1 MPIFNDQ
8 HGGEWQSWQPDN
20 LLGETVETPLPTM
33 DNTQSEAQLKA
44 ELARLRKQAEQ
55 QGFAQ
60 GQQQGQEEGRKQGYE
75 AGLKEG
81 REAGFAQGMEEA
93 RQEQQTLLRQA
104 ELWVN
109 NFTLALENLESL
121 VPGRLVQFALT
132 AVQQLYGHVSVTDNQ
147 ALVGQIRTLMKQD
160 VLLHGAFTLYVN
172 PGELA
177 TVEQALGDTLRSIGW
192 ALQTDPQLA
201 AGGCRVVSP
210 DVEVDASME
219 TRWQALCQL
228 AREELSQ

>member
-1 MPIFNDQ
+1 MPIFNE
-8 HGGEWQSWQPDN
+8 HNTAGWRTWKPDN
-20 LLGETVETPLPTM
+20 LLGEIAETPLPTM

-60 GQQQGQEEGRKQGYE
+60 GQQQGQEEGRKQGFD

-81 REAGFAQGMEEA
+81 RDAGFTQGIEHA
-93 RQEQQTLLRQA
+93 RSEQQALLRQA
-104 ELWVN
+104 ELWIN
-109 NFTLALENLESL
+109 SFRLSLENLESL
-121 VPGRLVQFALT
+121 IPGRLVQLSLT
-132 AVQQLYGHVSVTDNQ
+132 AVQQLYGTFGVADNQ
-147 ALVGQIRTLMKQD
+147 ALVTQIRTLMKQD
-160 VLLHGAFTLYVN
+160 VLLHGVIQLHVN
-172 PGELA
+172 PEEFA
-177 TVEQALGDTLRSIGW
+177 MVEHALGATLTAMGW
-192 ALQTDPQLA
+192 ELHRDPLLA

-228 AREELSQ
+228 AREEISQ

>member
-1 MPIFNDQ
+1 MPTFNDNNAQ
-8 HGGEWQSWQPDN
+8 GWRSWQPEN
-20 LLGETVETPLPTM
+20 LLGDIAEPPLPTL
-33 DNTQSEAQLKA
+33 DNTQSDAQLKA

-75 AGLKEG
+75 VGLKEG
-81 REAGFAQGMEEA
+81 RDAGFAQGVEQA
-93 RQEQQTLLRQA
+93 RVEQQALLRQA
-104 ELWVN
+104 GEWVSN
-109 NFTLALENLESL
+109 LKLSLENLDSL
-121 VPGRLVQFALT
+121 IPGRLVQLSLT
-132 AVQQLYGHVSVTDNQ
+132 AVQQLYGSIRVADNH
-147 ALVGQIRTLMKQD
+147 ALVTQIRTLMKQD
-160 VLLHGAFTLYVN
+160 PLLNGTFQLYVS
-172 PGELA
+172 PEEFPA
-177 TVEQALGDTLRSIGW
+177 VEQALGETLTEMGW
-192 ALQTDPQLA
+192 TLHRDALLA

>member
-81 REAGFAQGMEEA
+81 REAGFAQGMEQA
-93 RQEQQTLLRQA
+93 RQEQQVLLRQA

-172 PGELA
+172 PDELA

>member
-81 REAGFAQGMEEA
+81 REAGFAQGIEQA
-93 RQEQQTLLRQA
+93 RQEQQALLRQA

-109 NFTLALENLESL
+109 NFKLALENLESL

>member
-1 MPIFNDQ
+1 MPTFDEHNAT
-8 HGGEWQSWQPDN
+8 GWRAWKPEN
-20 LLGETVETPLPTM
+20 LLDEPLDTPLPTL

-60 GQQQGQEEGRKQGYE
+60 GQREGQEEGRKQGYE

-81 REAGFAQGMEEA
+81 RDAGFAQGVEQA
-93 RQEQQTLLRQA
+93 RAEQQALLREAGQ
-104 ELWVN
+104 WVS
-109 NFTLALENLESL
+109 NFKLALENLEGL
-121 VPGRLVQFALT
+121 IPARLVQLSLT
-132 AVQQLYGHVSVTDNQ
+132 AVQQLYGSSRIADNH
-147 ALVGQIRTLMKQD
+147 ALVTQIRSLMQQD
-160 VLLHGAFTLYVN
+160 ALLYGTIQLYVS
-172 PGELA
+172 PEA
-177 TVEQALGDTLRSIGW
+177 FDAVQAALGETLAAAGW
-192 ALQTDPQLA
+192 ELHRDAGLA

-219 TRWQALCQL
+219 TRWQALCHL

>member
-1 MPIFNDQ
+1 MPTFDEHNAT
-8 HGGEWQSWQPDN
+8 GWRAWQPEN
-20 LLGETVETPLPTM
+20 LLGEPQDTPLPTM

-55 QGFAQ
+55 QGYAQ

-81 REAGFAQGMEEA
+81 RDAGYAQGVEQA
-93 RQEQQTLLRQA
+93 RVEQQALLREA
-104 ELWVN
+104 ETWVS
-109 NFTLALENLESL
+109 NFKLALENLEGL
-121 VPGRLVQFALT
+121 IPARLVQLSLT
-132 AVQQLYGHVSVTDNQ
+132 AVQQLYGTSRVADNQ
-147 ALVGQIRTLMKQD
+147 ALVTQIRSLMQQD
-160 VLLHGAFTLYVN
+160 ALLHGTIQLYVS
-172 PGELA
+172 PEA
-177 TVEQALGDTLRSIGW
+177 FASVQAALGETLAAMGWELHRDTR
-192 ALQTDPQLA
+192 LA

>member
-81 REAGFAQGMEEA
+81 REAGFAQGIEQA
-93 RQEQQTLLRQA
+93 RQEQQALLRQA

>member
-1 MPIFNDQ
+1 MPTFDNNHQ
-8 HGGEWQSWQPDN
+8 QWQSWQPDN
-20 LLGETVETPLPTM
+20 LLGETVETPLPTL

-81 REAGFAQGMEEA
+81 REAGFTQGMEQA
-93 RQEQQTLLRQA
+93 RQEQQALLRQA

-132 AVQQLYGHVSVTDNQ
+132 AVQQLYGNASMADNQ
-147 ALVGQIRTLMKQD
+147 ALVSQIRTLMKQD
-160 VLLHGAFTLYVN
+160 VLLHGAFTLYVS

-177 TVEQALGDTLRSIGW
+177 TVEQALGDTLRSMGW
-192 ALQTDPQLA
+192 ELHADPQLA
-201 AGGCRVVSP
+201 AGGCRAVSP

>member
-1 MPIFNDQ
+1 MPTFNDTPTPQ
-8 HGGEWQSWQPDN
+8 WRSWQPEN
-20 LLGETVETPLPTM
+20 LLGDTPETPLPTL

-75 AGLKEG
+75 DGLKEG
-81 REAGFAQGMEEA
+81 REAGLVQGVEQA
-93 RQEQQTLLRQA
+93 RVEQQALLREA
-104 ELWVN
+104 EQWISQ
-109 NFTLALENLESL
+109 FKLALENLES
-121 VPGRLVQFALT
+121 VIPGRLVQFALT
-132 AVQQLYGHVSVTDNQ
+132 AVQQLYGNTRVADNQ
-147 ALVGQIRTLMKQD
+147 ALVSHIRALMKQD
-160 VLLHGAFTLYVN
+160 VLLHGTFRLYVSPDAFT
-172 PGELA
+172 A
-177 TVEQALGDTLRSIGW
+177 VEQALGDTLAAMGW
-192 ALQTDPQLA
+192 ELHPDAQLA

>member
-1 MPIFNDQ
+1 MPTFDERDTS
-8 HGGEWQSWQPDN
+8 GWRTWQPEN
-20 LLGETVETPLPTM
+20 LLGEPLETPLPTL
-33 DNTQSEAQLKA
+33 DNSQSEAQLKA

-60 GQQQGQEEGRKQGYE
+60 GQREGQEEGRRQGYE

-81 REAGFAQGMEEA
+81 RDAGFAQGVEQA
-93 RQEQQTLLRQA
+93 RVEQQTLLREA
-104 ELWVN
+104 ETWIS
-109 NFTLALENLESL
+109 NFRLALENLEGL
-121 VPGRLVQFALT
+121 IPARLVQLSLT
-132 AVQQLYGHVSVTDNQ
+132 AVQQLYGTSRVADNHVLVTH
-147 ALVGQIRTLMKQD
+147 IRSLMQQD
-160 VLLHGAFTLYVN
+160 ALLHGTIQLFVCPDSFAAVQ
-172 PGELA
+172 A
-177 TVEQALGDTLRSIGW
+177 ALGETLTSMGW
-192 ALQTDPQLA
+192 ELHRDASLA

>member
-93 RQEQQTLLRQA
+93 RQEQQALLRQA

>member
-1 MPIFNDQ
+1 MPIFNDH

-20 LLGETVETPLPTM
+20 LLGETVETPLPTL

-81 REAGFAQGMEEA
+81 REAGFAQGMEQA
-93 RQEQQTLLRQA
+93 RQEQQALLRQA

-132 AVQQLYGHVSVTDNQ
+132 AVQQLYGSTSMVDNQ
-147 ALVGQIRTLMKQD
+147 ALVSQIRTLMKQD
-160 VLLHGAFTLYVN
+160 VLLHGTFTLYVN

-192 ALQTDPQLA
+192 ELHSDPQLA
-201 AGGCRVVSP
+201 AGGCRAVSP

>member
-1 MPIFNDQ
+1 MPTFDEHNA
-8 HGGEWQSWQPDN
+8 GWRSWQPEN
-20 LLGETVETPLPTM
+20 LLGEPVDTPLPTM
-33 DNTQSEAQLKA
+33 DNAQSEAQLKA

-81 REAGFAQGMEEA
+81 RDAGFAQGVEQA
-93 RQEQQTLLRQA
+93 RVEQQALLREA
-104 ELWVN
+104 EAWVS
-109 NFTLALENLESL
+109 NFKLALENLEGL
-121 VPGRLVQFALT
+121 VPARLVQLSLT
-132 AVQQLYGHVSVTDNQ
+132 AVHQLYGSTRVADNQ
-147 ALVGQIRTLMKQD
+147 ALLTQIRSLMQQD
-160 VLLHGAFTLYVN
+160 ALLHGTIQLYVS
-172 PGELA
+172 PEA
-177 TVEQALGDTLRSIGW
+177 FASVQAALGETLAAMGW
-192 ALQTDPQLA
+192 ELHRDASLA

>member
-1 MPIFNDQ
+1 MPTFDEHNAT
-8 HGGEWQSWQPDN
+8 GWRAWQPEN
-20 LLGETVETPLPTM
+20 LLGEPQDTPLPTL

-60 GQQQGQEEGRKQGYE
+60 GQQQGQEEGRNAGYAQGVE
-75 AGLKEG
+75 QARVEQQALL
-81 REAGFAQGMEEA
+81 REAE
-93 RQEQQTLLRQA
+93 T
-104 ELWVN
+104 WVS
-109 NFTLALENLESL
+109 NFKLALENLEGL
-121 VPGRLVQFALT
+121 IPARLVQLSLT
-132 AVQQLYGHVSVTDNQ
+132 AVQQLYGTSRVADNH
-147 ALVGQIRTLMKQD
+147 ALVTQIRSLMQQD
-160 VLLHGAFTLYVN
+160 ALLHGTIQLYVS
-172 PGELA
+172 PEA
-177 TVEQALGDTLRSIGW
+177 FASVHEALGETLAAMGW
-192 ALQTDPQLA
+192 ELHRDASLA

>member
-1 MPIFNDQ
+1 MPTFDEHNAA
-8 HGGEWQSWQPDN
+8 GWRAWKPEN
-20 LLGETVETPLPTM
+20 LLGEPLDTPLPTL
-33 DNTQSEAQLKA
+33 DKGQSEAQLKA

-81 REAGFAQGMEEA
+81 RDAGFAQGVEQA
-93 RQEQQTLLRQA
+93 RAEQQALLREA
-104 ELWVN
+104 ERWVS
-109 NFTLALENLESL
+109 NFKLALENLEGL
-121 VPGRLVQFALT
+121 IPARLVQLSLT
-132 AVQQLYGHVSVTDNQ
+132 AVQQLYGTSRVADNH
-147 ALVGQIRTLMKQD
+147 ALVTRIRSLMQQD
-160 VLLHGAFTLYVN
+160 ALLHGPLQLHVSPDDFADVQ
-172 PGELA
+172 A
-177 TVEQALGDTLRSIGW
+177 ALGETLTAMGW
-192 ALQTDPQLA
+192 ELHHDASLA

-228 AREELSQ
+228 ACEELSQ

>member
-1 MPIFNDQ
+1 MPTFDDNNAR
-8 HGGEWQSWQPDN
+8 EWRSWKPEN
-20 LLGETVETPLPTM
+20 LLGEPLDTPLPTL
-33 DNTQSEAQLKA
+33 DNTQSETQLKA

-60 GQQQGQEEGRKQGYE
+60 GQREGQEEGRKQGYE

-81 REAGFAQGMEEA
+81 RDAGYAQGLEQA
-93 RQEQQTLLRQA
+93 RVEQQALLREA
-104 ELWVN
+104 ELWVS
-109 NFTLALENLESL
+109 NFKLALENLEGL
-121 VPGRLVQFALT
+121 IPARLVQLSLT
-132 AVQQLYGHVSVTDNQ
+132 AVQQLYGTSRIADNH
-147 ALVGQIRTLMKQD
+147 ALVTQIRSLMQQD
-160 VLLHGAFTLYVN
+160 ALLHGTIQLYVS
-172 PGELA
+172 PDA
-177 TVEQALGDTLRSIGW
+177 FDVVQAALGETLTAMGWELHRDTG
-192 ALQTDPQLA
+192 LA